1 MGNSMSASALA
12 AAAIEILEDI
22 HERTA
27 EESCRQIDRLTKD
40 LRDFP
45 EPEADQIRQHI
56 RAQPL
61 VSFYG
66 YMRVPPE
73 LTDHDMVWMLS
84 YNDPRDVHFKQ
95 VQQLLQLDFVWYD
108 HVGRHVMVWGKT
120 RDIITAAMAAI
131 KMWVS
136 DGNSIKR
143 QV

>member
-1 MGNSMSASALA
+1 MGNSMSASVLA

-27 EESCRQIDRLTKD
+27 EESCRQIDRLTKE

-45 EPEADQIRQHI
+45 EPEAEQIRQNI

-66 YMRVPPE
+66 YMRVPSQ
-73 LTDHDMVWMLS
+73 LTDQDIVWILS
-84 YNDPRDVHFKQ
+84 YNDLRDGHFEQ
-95 VQQLLQLDFVWYD
+95 VRQLLHLDFVWYD
-108 HVGRHVMVWGKT
+108 RVGRHVMVWGKT

-131 KMWVS
+131 KIWVGS
-136 DGNSIKR
+136 GNAIKG
-143 QV
+143 